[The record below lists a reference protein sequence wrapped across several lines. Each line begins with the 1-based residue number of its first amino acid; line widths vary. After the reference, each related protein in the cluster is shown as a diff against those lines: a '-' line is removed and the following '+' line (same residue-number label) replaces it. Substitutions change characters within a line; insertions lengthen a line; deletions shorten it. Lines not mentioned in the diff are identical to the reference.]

1 MSSSSS
7 GDTNPNFWT
16 SVVDTSELPTIQ
28 RCYDFC
34 VSPECGAVTTFVGTT
49 RSTFHGKIVTK
60 LSYEAYVPMANKEL
74 IKLCRQCIAKFPSIV
89 KIAAHHVIGE
99 CPVTQPSVV
108 LACSSPHRRDALGGI
123 EYLIDTLKAQIPIW
137 KLEHYKGDDA
147 VWKENIEWKQRSTSS
162 QRSDGQASTGPSSSS
177 PSSNDAMEPVRVM
190 VRQEKTQE
198 EG

>member
-1 MSSSSS
+1 M
-7 GDTNPNFWT
+7 NRNFWT
-16 SVVDTSELPTIQ
+16 SVVDTSELPTVQ
-28 RCYDFC
+28 QCYDFC

-49 RSTFHGKIVTK
+49 RSTFHGKVVTK

-74 IKLCRQCIAKFPSIV
+74 IKLCRQCITKFPSIV

-108 LACSSPHRRDALGGI
+108 LACSSPHRRDALHGI

-137 KLEHYKGDDA
+137 KLEHYEGDDA
-147 VWKENIEWKQRSTSS
+147 VWKENIEWKQRTTSS
-162 QRSDGQASTGPSSSS
+162 TKSNTAGDDVSSK
-177 PSSNDAMEPVRVM
+177 DTLEPVRVM
-190 VRQEKTQE
+190 VRQEKTQD